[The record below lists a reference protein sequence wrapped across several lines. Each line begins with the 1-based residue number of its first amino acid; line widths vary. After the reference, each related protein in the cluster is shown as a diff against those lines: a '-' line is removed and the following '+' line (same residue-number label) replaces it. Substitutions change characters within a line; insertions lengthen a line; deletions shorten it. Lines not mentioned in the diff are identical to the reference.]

1 MNMRHEDGRPFKVG
15 DQVKKIEGTLACGKL
30 YEVTATAVR
39 PTGST
44 DIGFL
49 TSAPVSPNKIKLR
62 KFNGDVVW
70 WCDPPDTM
78 TGVHLAMDTI
88 MGLLVGTAMQTTI
101 EVVVTDCATRRKTHK
116 YFTHITHDLSS
127 IDEVLHQRLADVING
142 EAR

>member
-15 DQVKKIEGTLACGKL
+15 DQLKKIEGTLACGKF

-49 TSAPVSPNKIKLR
+49 TSAPVSPNKVMIR

-70 WCDPPDTM
+70 WCDPPETP
-78 TGVHLAMDTI
+78 TGLHLAMETI
-88 MGLLVGTAMQTTI
+88 LALLNGSAMQTTI
-101 EVVVTDCATRRKTHK
+101 EVVVTDCATRRKILK
-116 YFTHITHDLSS
+116 YFTHVTRDLSS
-127 IDEVLHQRLADVING
+127 IDEVLYQRLADVING
-142 EAR
+142 EA